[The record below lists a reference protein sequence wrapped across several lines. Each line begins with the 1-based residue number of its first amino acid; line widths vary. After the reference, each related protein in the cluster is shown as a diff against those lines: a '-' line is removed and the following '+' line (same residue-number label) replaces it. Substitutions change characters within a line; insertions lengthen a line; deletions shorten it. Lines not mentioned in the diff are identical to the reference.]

1 MDTSSIKYTTTSALP
16 SEINERARGI
26 KLLALDVDGVLSDGK
41 LYYGNDGE
49 ELKCFSILDG
59 LGIKLLQDQGII
71 VAIITGRESNI
82 VSRRAREL
90 SIQHVVQGREDK
102 ITALNELLEQT
113 GLTLEQ
119 TAYMGDDLPDLS
131 AIMQCRLGT
140 TVANGHDVVKH
151 HADWVS
157 TKCGG
162 AGAVREL
169 ADLLLQANDLFD
181 ASIKPFLAPQTSSQ
195 A

>member
-1 MDTSSIKYTTTSALP
+1 MDTPLVKNTLTP
-16 SEINERARGI
+16 EIRERARGI

-59 LGIKLLQDQGII
+59 LGIKLLQDKGII

-102 ITALNELLEQT
+102 ITALNELLKQT

-131 AIMQCRLGT
+131 AIMQCRFGT
-140 TVANGHDVVKH
+140 TVANGHDVVKQ
-151 HADWVS
+151 HASWIS
-157 TKCGG
+157 NKCGG

-169 ADLLLQANDLFD
+169 ADVLLKANDLFD
-181 ASIKPFLAPQTSSQ
+181 ASIKPFLATQTSKQ

>member
-1 MDTSSIKYTTTSALP
+1 MDTPSVKNTLSA
-16 SEINERARGI
+16 ETRERARGI

-41 LYYGNDGE
+41 LHYGNNGE

-102 ITALNELLEQT
+102 ITALNELLKQT

-131 AIMQCRLGT
+131 AIMQCRFGT
-140 TVANGHDVVKH
+140 TVANGHDVVKQY
-151 HADWVS
+151 ADWIS

-181 ASIKPFLAPQTSSQ
+181 ASIKPFLGASAETTI
-195 A
+195 

>member
-1 MDTSSIKYTTTSALP
+1 MNTLKAKDPLTDALR
-16 SEINERARGI
+16 EKAQGI

-90 SIQHVVQGREDK
+90 AIQHVVQGREDK
-102 ITALNELLEQT
+102 ITALNELLKTT

-131 AIMQCRLGT
+131 AIIQCRFGT
-140 TVANGHDVVKH
+140 TVANGHDVVKQY
-151 HADWVS
+151 ADWVS
-157 TKCGG
+157 SQCGG

-169 ADLLLQANDLFD
+169 ADLLLQANNLFD
-181 ASIKPFLAPQTSSQ
+181 ASIAPFLETQT
-195 A
+195 

>member
-1 MDTSSIKYTTTSALP
+1 MNTSL
-16 SEINERARGI
+16 INNTVTAEVHEQARGI

-59 LGIKLLQDQGII
+59 LGIKLLQDQGIM

-90 SIQHVVQGREDK
+90 AIQHVVQGREDK
-102 ITALNELLEQT
+102 ITALNELLKTT

-131 AIMQCRLGT
+131 AIIQCRFGT
-140 TVANGHDVVKH
+140 TVANGHDVVKQN
-151 HADWVS
+151 ANWIS
-157 TKCGG
+157 SKCGG

-169 ADLLLQANDLFD
+169 ADLLLQANNLFD
-181 ASIKPFLAPQTSSQ
+181 ASIAPFLETQ